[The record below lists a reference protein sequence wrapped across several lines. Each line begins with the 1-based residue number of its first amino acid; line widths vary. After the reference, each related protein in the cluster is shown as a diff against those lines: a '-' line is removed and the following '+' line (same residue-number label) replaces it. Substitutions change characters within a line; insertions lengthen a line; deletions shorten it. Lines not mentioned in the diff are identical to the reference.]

1 MSMKKKLALVLSL
14 LLTVLVF
21 AGCGNKEE
29 AKVKEA
35 ADGFMQSLE
44 SGAFSDAG
52 KHCTEDVEKELG
64 LSDLENLSKVF
75 YTSSGLSKNDL
86 GDKAAKS
93 IDDFTEKIQDNFIT
107 KYEIGEV
114 ELKDDE
120 ATVSVKTTH
129 GYNPYKLDDI
139 DVDSEVNKIA
149 NKYMEKHMDELTNL
163 YVSKGQKA
171 LMKKVYADI
180 IPEMLDAFSKKVDE
194 TGELKQEIQLKLK
207 KQDDDS
213 WKIVGAYA
221 SGEDSSEK
229 KDK

>member
-44 SGAFSDAG
+44 SGVFSNAG

-93 IDDFTEKIQDNFIT
+93 IDDFTEKMQDNFIT

-139 DVDSEVNKIA
+139 NVDSEVNKIA

-163 YVSKGQKA
+163 
-171 LMKKVYADI
+171 
-180 IPEMLDAFSKKVDE
+180 
-194 TGELKQEIQLKLK
+194 QE
-207 KQDDDS
+207 
-213 WKIVGAYA
+213 GGRNRRAEA
-221 SGEDSSEK
+221 GNPAEAEK
-229 KDK
+229 TR